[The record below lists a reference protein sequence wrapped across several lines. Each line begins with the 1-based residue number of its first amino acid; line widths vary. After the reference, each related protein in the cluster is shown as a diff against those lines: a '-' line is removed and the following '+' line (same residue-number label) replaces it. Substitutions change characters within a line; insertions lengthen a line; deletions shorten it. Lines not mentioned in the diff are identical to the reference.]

1 MQFNIPLLI
10 LEHNYRFIM
19 KTLILQNT
27 ISKPGFLPKKIL
39 FFKSKHCDQFIL
51 INIYLW
57 VYMSQGEWFTTYLQY
72 ENLKDLLNIILYT
85 SQSFMAITPMLYY
98 INYKEK
104 DILFVHTGIVG
115 GVVAHYI
122 ILNEKPSTKFV
133 ELNKI
138 TSDYK
143 FTNTV
148 GNNSQS
154 IYIPI
159 VKLVR
164 STLAFPLTDSSM

>member
-1 MQFNIPLLI
+1 
-10 LEHNYRFIM
+10 
-19 KTLILQNT
+19 
-27 ISKPGFLPKKIL
+27 
-39 FFKSKHCDQFIL
+39 
-51 INIYLW
+51 
-57 VYMSQGEWFTTYLQY
+57 MSQGEWFTTYLQY
-72 ENLKDLLNIILYT
+72 ENLKDLLNIIHYT

-98 INYKEK
+98 IKYKEK
-104 DILFVHTGIVG
+104 DVLFVHTGIVG
-115 GVVAHYI
+115 GVVAHYL
-122 ILNEKPSTKFV
+122 ILDEKPSTKFV

-159 VKLVR
+159 VNLIR
-164 STLAFPLTDSSM
+164 STLAFPLTDISV

>member
-1 MQFNIPLLI
+1 
-10 LEHNYRFIM
+10 
-19 KTLILQNT
+19 
-27 ISKPGFLPKKIL
+27 
-39 FFKSKHCDQFIL
+39 
-51 INIYLW
+51 
-57 VYMSQGEWFTTYLQY
+57 
-72 ENLKDLLNIILYT
+72 
-85 SQSFMAITPMLYY
+85 MAITPMLYY

-115 GVVAHYI
+115 GVVAHY
-122 ILNEKPSTKFV
+122 LLLDEKLSTKFV

-159 VKLVR
+159 VNLIR
-164 STLAFPLTDSSM
+164 STLAFPLNDINM

>member
-1 MQFNIPLLI
+1 
-10 LEHNYRFIM
+10 
-19 KTLILQNT
+19 
-27 ISKPGFLPKKIL
+27 
-39 FFKSKHCDQFIL
+39 
-51 INIYLW
+51 
-57 VYMSQGEWFTTYLQY
+57 MSQGEWFTTYLQY

-98 INYKEK
+98 IKYKEK
-104 DILFVHTGIVG
+104 DVLFVHTGIVG
-115 GVVAHYI
+115 GVVAHYL
-122 ILNEKPSTKFV
+122 ILDEKPSTKFV

-159 VKLVR
+159 VNLIR
-164 STLAFPLTDSSM
+164 STLAFPLTDISV

>member
-1 MQFNIPLLI
+1 
-10 LEHNYRFIM
+10 
-19 KTLILQNT
+19 
-27 ISKPGFLPKKIL
+27 
-39 FFKSKHCDQFIL
+39 
-51 INIYLW
+51 
-57 VYMSQGEWFTTYLQY
+57 MSQGEWFTTYLQY

-98 INYKEK
+98 IKYKEK

-115 GVVAHYI
+115 GVVAHY
-122 ILNEKPSTKFV
+122 LLLDEKPSTKFV

-159 VKLVR
+159 VNLVR
-164 STLAFPLTDSSM
+164 STLAFPLTDISI